1 MTRLGVL
8 VVALSVGAPS
18 IVRGECRLRSARG
31 EIEHVVY
38 IVFDNMHL
46 RRDDPNVPSDLE
58 QMPNLLNFLTQQGTL
73 LTNHH
78 TPLISHTATDIL
90 TGLTGV
96 YGDRHGVPVSN
107 SFRYFNPDGTS
118 NPGVSFAYWTAP
130 IFDPSNPLVPTDTTP
145 NMLTREGL
153 NAPAP
158 WVPYTRAGCDFAT
171 AANPNIV
178 LENIAIDIPTV
189 FGPDSPEAHEAMDDP
204 PQAFADF
211 VGIGLHCAIDSARCA
226 EAQNGKPDPLP
237 DEPGGYVG
245 YRGLFGH
252 VYVAPLLDPSGPLRD
267 LDGNIIDDG
276 HGHIGFPGF
285 YGMHARVT
293 LSYVAQML
301 EAGIPVVYAYISD
314 AHDNHAM
321 SQAYGPG
328 EAGYV
333 QALRE
338 YGRAFAQ
345 FFARLAQDGINSGNT
360 LFVITSDE
368 NDHYVGRAGSPQGCD
383 GINLPCTF
391 RRSPP
396 DIDIGELTAN
406 LTGLLARQGITT
418 PFLVH
423 SDSAPTIYITG
434 NPARDTSATREFGRA
449 LARIEVPN
457 VFTGQIEHLN
467 NYLADPVEMNLLH
480 LVTADPAR
488 TPTLTMFAK
497 PDYFVVT
504 GPQTCSDPDMTC
516 ITQNPAFAWNHGD
529 NTQDIVSTWAG
540 IVGPGVQRRGLEG
553 AVWSDHADLRP
564 TLLSLLGLSDDY
576 GHQGRLVNEIIHSW
590 ALPREVRRH
599 EQLVQRLGAV
609 YKQLNAPVGALG
621 FDSLRISSFAVSSGD
636 PTQDVAYAIFEGYLQ
651 GVTERRNHLPQQIER
666 ILDEVTFGNQ
676 PIDPREARALIAQ
689 GTELIEEVHQ
699 LAEAVDH

>member
-1 MTRLGVL
+1 
-8 VVALSVGAPS
+8 
-18 IVRGECRLRSARG
+18 
-31 EIEHVVY
+31 
-38 IVFDNMHL
+38 
-46 RRDDPNVPSDLE
+46 
-58 QMPNLLNFLTQQGTL
+58 
-73 LTNHH
+73 
-78 TPLISHTATDIL
+78 
-90 TGLTGV
+90 
-96 YGDRHGVPVSN
+96 
-107 SFRYFNPDGTS
+107 
-118 NPGVSFAYWTAP
+118 
-130 IFDPSNPLVPTDTTP
+130 
-145 NMLTREGL
+145 
-153 NAPAP
+153 
-158 WVPYTRAGCDFAT
+158 
-171 AANPNIV
+171 
-178 LENIAIDIPTV
+178 
-189 FGPDSPEAHEAMDDP
+189 
-204 PQAFADF
+204 
-211 VGIGLHCAIDSARCA
+211 
-226 EAQNGKPDPLP
+226 
-237 DEPGGYVG
+237 
-245 YRGLFGH
+245 
-252 VYVAPLLDPSGPLRD
+252 
-267 LDGNIIDDG
+267 
-276 HGHIGFPGF
+276 
-285 YGMHARVT
+285 
-293 LSYVAQML
+293 ML

-314 AHDNHAM
+314 AHDNRAM

-338 YGRAFAQ
+338 YDRAFAQ

-621 FDSLRISSFAVSSGD
+621 FDSLGISSFAVSSGD